1 MSSTTDAA
9 CPPETDL
16 MTSADHRLSWPTL
29 FVAATLIVTAP
40 LIRGGNRHIAL
51 LALEWLALI
60 VLLVLLHGATRQTH
74 SCWGTGRERLAL
86 VALVTAPLWVGLLQL
101 LPLPTSVWAELPGRA
116 EWTSWMPAAGVADHD
131 AWHPLSLVPDAT
143 WSSVLAGLPLAA
155 CFALALTLSARQ
167 LRGFAR
173 LWIALATVQA
183 VLGLLQLG
191 PLPGLRFDS
200 LFGGAI
206 GTFANNNHFA
216 SFIVMTLPLVVM
228 ELRRAL
234 YEAGNRRQ
242 QRSAA
247 LWGLLLFVLLSAWLA
262 SGSRGAMASG
272 ALVLAATWLLLPVS
286 HESKI
291 TRWQTVGF
299 VAALLL
305 ALAAVG
311 LDGVGRFFGERLV
324 ADASVRSL
332 VREATWQATLDFW
345 PVGSG
350 LGSFGAVFVHYQPA
364 TIAEF
369 VPHAHSDYVQL
380 LMELG
385 VLALPLAAAA
395 LYVGVRRIR
404 VLWAAARN
412 STLDDEGRR
421 LAACGLGLLALLLH
435 AWVDFNL
442 RIPANAMLG
451 AFLTGALCRRWS
463 DSNEQTGGY
472 R

>member
-1 MSSTTDAA
+1 MPDPVITSQMNMHQ
-9 CPPETDL
+9 ETL
-16 MTSADHRLSWPTL
+16 PARNRLTL
-29 FVAATLIVTAP
+29 VTGAILVVAAP
-40 LIRGGNRHIAL
+40 LIRGGNRHVAL
-51 LALEWLALI
+51 MALEWLAL
-60 VLLVLLHGATRQTH
+60 LVLLGLLHWTTRQTH
-74 SCWGTGRERLAL
+74 SRWGTGRERLAL

-101 LPLPTSVWAELPGRA
+101 LPLPASLWAALPGRA
-116 EWTSWMPAAGVADHD
+116 EWAGWTPAAGVAAHD
-131 AWHPLSLVPDAT
+131 AWRPLSLVPDAT
-143 WSSVLAGLPLAA
+143 WSSAMAGLPLAA

-173 LWIALATVQA
+173 LWVAVATVQA
-183 VLGLLQLG
+183 VMGLLQLG

-234 YEAGNRRQ
+234 YEADSRQ
-242 QRSAA
+242 QQRAAA
-247 LWGLLLFVLLSAWLA
+247 LWGLVLFVLLSAWLA

-272 ALVLAATWLLLPVS
+272 LLVVAATWLLLPVS
-286 HESKI
+286 RESKMA
-291 TRWQTVGF
+291 RWQTAGI

-324 ADASVRSL
+324 ADASVRTL
-332 VREATWQATLDFW
+332 VREATWQAAMDFW
-345 PVGSG
+345 PAGSG
-350 LGSFGAVFVHYQPA
+350 LGSFGAIFVHYQPA
-364 TIAEF
+364 SIAEF

-385 VLALPLAAAA
+385 LLALPLAAAA
-395 LYVGVRRIR
+395 LYVGVQRGR
-404 VLWAAARN
+404 VLWAAAR
-412 STLDDEGRR
+412 SSALDDEGRR
-421 LAACGLGLLALLLH
+421 LAACALGLLGLLLH

-451 AFLTGALCRRWS
+451 AFLAGALCRRWS
-463 DSNEQTGGY
+463 GNRADIGDA

>member
-1 MSSTTDAA
+1 MSERGDSTAWSA
-9 CPPETDL
+9 R
-16 MTSADHRLSWPTL
+16 MTMGVGTL
-29 FVAATLIVTAP
+29 LVVAAP
-40 LIRGGNRHIAL
+40 LIRGGNRHVAL
-51 LALEWLALI
+51 MALEWLAL
-60 VLLVLLHGATRQTH
+60 LVLLGLLHWATRQTH
-74 SCWGTGRERLAL
+74 SRWSTGHERLAL

-101 LPLPTSVWAELPGRA
+101 LPLPASVWAALPGRA
-116 EWTSWMPAAGVADHD
+116 EWAGWMPAAGVAAHD
-131 AWHPLSLVPDAT
+131 SWRPLSLVPDAT
-143 WSSVLAGLPLAA
+143 WSSALAGLPLAA

-183 VLGLLQLG
+183 VMGLLQLG

-234 YEAGNRRQ
+234 YEADNRRQ

-247 LWGLLLFVLLSAWLA
+247 LWGLLLFVLLPAWLA
-262 SGSRGAMASG
+262 AGSRGAMATG
-272 ALVLAATWLLLPVS
+272 VLVLAATWLLLPVS
-286 HESKI
+286 RESKRA
-291 TRWQTVGF
+291 RWQTTGF

-332 VREATWQATLDFW
+332 VREATWQAAMDFW

-364 TIAEF
+364 TIAEL

-395 LYVGVRRIR
+395 LYVGVQRIR
-404 VLWAAARN
+404 VLWAAAR
-412 STLDDEGRR
+412 SGALDDEGRR

-435 AWVDFNL
+435 VWVDFNL

-451 AFLTGALCRRWS
+451 AFLAGALCRRWS
-463 DSNEQTGGY
+463 GGNAQTGGY